1 MIFPPSQFTWHSSSR
16 HGLTS
21 EKVGCTEN
29 EREREREGDGDIL
42 ERDKGALGCEDTK
55 QIGKTG

>member
-1 MIFPPSQFTWHSSSR
+1 VKKLDAQKM
-16 HGLTS
+16 
-21 EKVGCTEN
+21 
-29 EREREREGDGDIL
+29 REREREGDGDIL